1 MKKLNILRTVF
12 RNARVARKMCLVYLS
27 ASFEMLRE
35 LLYLCLVIYSMVMYT
50 GTFAVCKLDN
60 AGALAGPDLSCS
72 DISGLVHSKAQADV
86 ELYVPH

>member
-12 RNARVARKMCLVYLS
+12 RNAHVARKSCLVYLS

-60 AGALAGPDLSCS
+60 AGA
-72 DISGLVHSKAQADV
+72 
-86 ELYVPH
+86 